1 MNSTILNDIVRDY
14 ESISSA
20 WTATLLPIAQAVFWT
35 LVLIELVWSAIWWV
49 VDREDGLGVITA
61 LLRKVLAVGFFYA
74 LLINGPTWI
83 RAVIDGFTQ
92 AGASASGLTDL
103 SPSGVFDQGLALANK
118 ILNSVE
124 GLGILE
130 GIFPSLVAVFTALVV
145 VVSFAIIAA
154 QLLVALVES
163 FVVIGA
169 GVLFVGFSGSRWT
182 KFFTERYLSYLASV
196 GVKLLVL
203 YLIMGVGMS
212 IAARWVPILERGG
225 FSPIPFFYVMGGSLV
240 FLFLTWHIPSVASAM
255 MVGAVHLSLAD
266 VYYPL
271 MLAGRATGLGMAAA
285 GAVMTVTRW
294 SGGRLSEWTALH
306 TGGRGGASGG
316 AGGSP
321 PDAPGGGPSRFGP
334 GPMSRSPRGRAGDG
348 ATTNPSSR
356 GGTAR
361 PADSGTP
368 ATQTSGGTPHA
379 GRPERPTPANAPAVS
394 ARPAP
399 PSATGEGRAEKID
412 GSGMGASGEQGERP
426 TPPNTPVAPAQDRRS
441 T

>member
-14 ESISSA
+14 ESISGA
-20 WTATLLPIAQAVFWT
+20 WTNTLLPIAQAVFWT
-35 LVLIELVWSAIWWV
+35 LVAIELIWSAIWWV

-169 GVLFVGFSGSRWT
+169 GILFVGFSGSRWT

-271 MLAGRATGLGMAAA
+271 MLAGRATGVGMAAA
-285 GAVMTVTRW
+285 GAVMTLGRW
-294 SGGRLSEWTALH
+294 GGGRLREWTALH
-306 TGGRGGASGG
+306 TGGGSGASG
-316 AGGSP
+316 ATGGNPS
-321 PDAPGGGPSRFGP
+321 APSGGEPSRSGP
-334 GPMSRSPRGRAGDG
+334 LPTPRPPRGRAGDDAPPESTGRSAGGSRTGEPG
-348 ATTNPSSR
+348 A
-356 GGTAR
+356 
-361 PADSGTP
+361 P
-368 ATQTSGGTPHA
+368 ATQ
-379 GRPERPTPANAPAVS
+379 
-394 ARPAP
+394 
-399 PSATGEGRAEKID
+399 PSPGQTGAEQR
-412 GSGMGASGEQGERP
+412 GPS
-426 TPPNTPVAPAQDRRS
+426 TPPNTPVAATRPEAPRAREGGAPTTQGLEPDAGTIRSERPTPPNIPGPTSRDRL
-441 T
+441 